1 MDVTKF
7 PDQPVPVY
15 TISLNTPGLTPDKV
29 DESVT
34 RPVEEGVRALGSSLK
49 ITSESRTGFA
59 SVTVKTMERLGS
71 DYKERLEQKLGDI
84 VKQLPV
90 QEWSIS
96 QDNLADSRIG
106 FYLLHG
112 TDVQTL
118 SDVARYT
125 VYEKL
130 IRLPGVARVEIDD
143 AVVRQEVEIV
153 FRPSMLIAYGLTP
166 SDVLEQLPGDV
177 VAEQVGH
184 VGKEGEQTTFQWTS
198 QSEGPQGLGKQLIST
213 EKGYVPLKTLADIR
227 DLRGSKGEEVSV
239 YRGAPAVGIT
249 LYAAEVGQVPA
260 IREQTAHAISKLNES
275 AAGKYAMDLFED
287 SAQPLAGAIWQL
299 GWICVLAASLC
310 AIFIGAAQKRPGPAL
325 QSLLAIFMA
334 VGSTL
339 GGMWLSGM
347 PLTLS
352 SLGPLAVFSLLF
364 TGAGA
369 ALFHRL
375 NRLPSYSPVP
385 CLRESWKL
393 MKPLLLTVVVLAA
406 CWAGLMVTDFLE
418 AEDRIVL
425 FDAWPVLVLGTSA
438 LVLVYGFITPVLAG
452 TWMSDTVPVLAKRPG
467 ERKKAIGYL
476 IVSESINLG
485 CVCFLIRK
493 NNLPIKRGRSS
504 MKGYDRGFLINRWER
519 FVKQGYLPYGI
530 TLAAS
535 LVFALLLHSFVL
547 VDPFAKTETN
557 DKSLSLEMVQG
568 SSTDDAIRAAQV
580 AEERLRGMA
589 EVQDLYTIASQE
601 RLSFHLKLAD
611 KYRWTK
617 SRTDLEKEL
626 DKLLRDIPGTDPFAL
641 VVSDDVKTRLEFT
654 VKGTSLLTT
663 RDIAQEVLVYLEKLS
678 WRDEEGREMITD
690 ERLGTGSTGTF
701 IDIRPKQEML
711 ARYRVTEAEIKRQLE
726 SYLGEKSA
734 GSVYWNERNVPV
746 KLRFPDKWMEHPDQV
761 KTILIRTP
769 QGTVRLADLVDWSIG
784 KEPPVYQRED
794 GLYVFKVS
802 TAVSDQGRIDSLA
815 YVIPLNMQKKVTIP
829 EGYSILNADELK
841 KLNEEQADNQ
851 DWSGRILAV
860 VGLVIVVLLASLLIV
875 GRTRDGVFALALLP
889 VLAGGVMLGLLM
901 MDRPLNAMGLYGIG
915 AAVAVMVQQALLQ
928 LDHLF
933 EAKAKQ
939 ASIWNGIQTGAKR
952 ASASHL
958 SVFGAAAIACLPLA
972 IGWMSGIDSFA
983 SFACALLF
991 GTLFAAF
998 AVIVLIPGMQH
1009 AAEWKEAT
1017 EAELSLPIL
1026 LRRIR
1031 IWWENEKVRRH
1042 DLKERKALEIQNR
1055 KLLRSKVQS
1064 QESGRQQELSHEDFL
1079 PLSTTT
1085 QDANRS

>member
-15 TISLNTPGLTPDKV
+15 TVSLSAPGLTPDKV

-130 IRLPGVARVEIDD
+130 IRLPSVARVEIDD
-143 AVVRQEVEIV
+143 AAVRQGVEIV

-177 VAEQVGH
+177 IAEQLGH

-260 IREQTAHAISKLNES
+260 IREQTAHAISELNES

-299 GWICVLAASLC
+299 GWICALAASLC

-339 GGMWLSGM
+339 GGMWLSGI

-375 NRLPSYSPVP
+375 NRLPSYSPIP
-385 CLRESWKL
+385 CLRESWEL

-418 AEDRIVL
+418 AENRIVL
-425 FDAWPVLVLGTSA
+425 FDAWPVLVLGTVA
-438 LVLVYGFITPVLAG
+438 FVLVYGFIIPVLAG
-452 TWMSDTVPVLAKRPG
+452 TWMSDTVPVLAKRQG

-476 IVSESINLG
+476 IH
-485 CVCFLIRK
+485 
-493 NNLPIKRGRSS
+493 
-504 MKGYDRGFLINRWER
+504 RWER

-535 LVFALLLHSFVL
+535 LVFALLLHSFVI

-557 DKSLSLEMVQG
+557 DESLSLEMVQG
-568 SSTDDAIRAAQV
+568 SSLDDAIRAAQV

-589 EVQDLYTIASQE
+589 EVQDLYSIASQE

-734 GSVYWNERNVPV
+734 GSVNWNERNVLV

-761 KTILIRTP
+761 KNILIRTP

-802 TAVSDQGRIDSLA
+802 TAVSDQGRIDGLA

-860 VGLVIVVLLASLLIV
+860 VGLVIVVLLASLMIV

-889 VLAGGVMLGLLM
+889 TLAGGVMLGLLM

-915 AAVAVMVQQALLQ
+915 ASVAVMIQQALLQ

-939 ASIWNGIQTGAKR
+939 ASIWNGVQTGAER
-952 ASASHL
+952 ACASHL

-1026 LRRIR
+1026 LRRIG

-1055 KLLRSKVQS
+1055 KLLRSKVQA
-1064 QESGRQQELSHEDFL
+1064 QESSRQQELSHEDFL

-1085 QDANRS
+1085 QDANRL